1 MMKVLL
7 PVDRARN
14 SLRAERYALEL
25 HQKTPLKITLLN
37 VINENVLN
45 DRGIAPNLIEQLKQG
60 QRSHAAKILAEAV
73 KPFKEAGIETDQ
85 RIEYGIPGPTICRIA
100 AEEGFDLV
108 LIAEAGLSEGGQ
120 IRRGSVVEEVAHVCR
135 VPVTLVKHKLSDS

>member
-1 MMKVLL
+1 MLKVLL

-14 SLRAERYALEL
+14 SLKAEQYALDL
-25 HQKTPLKITLLN
+25 HRKTPLRVTLLN
-37 VINENVLN
+37 VINEKVLN

-60 QRSHAAKILAEAV
+60 QRSHAVRILAEAV
-73 KPFKEAGIETDQ
+73 KPFEEAGIETDQ
-85 RIEYGIPGPTICRIA
+85 RIEYGLPGPTICRIA
-100 AEEGFDLV
+100 AEEEFDLV

-135 VPVTLVKHKLSDS
+135 VPVTLVKHEL